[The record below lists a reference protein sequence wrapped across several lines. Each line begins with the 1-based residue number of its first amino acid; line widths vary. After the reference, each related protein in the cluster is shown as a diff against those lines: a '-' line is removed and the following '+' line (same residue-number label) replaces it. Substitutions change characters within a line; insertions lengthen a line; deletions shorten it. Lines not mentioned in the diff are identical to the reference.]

1 MVPSLGFIPMAISTG
16 AGGEVQKPLAT
27 VVIGGLIIST
37 MLTLFVLPVLYILF
51 ERGFSFFH
59 HRKLTAVIALI
70 LLPTIYSQAQR
81 KSTLQEAIDSAMKN
95 NLSLQVS
102 KTQVAYAQALKTTA
116 RDIEKTK
123 LGFEYGSYNS
133 IQKDNKIW
141 LSQEIQF
148 PGVYKH
154 AGGVNTANIKLSES
168 GLKQNEV
175 EIRNRVKSLFYQG
188 LVLQNKKIL

>member
-1 MVPSLGFIPMAISTG
+1 
-16 AGGEVQKPLAT
+16 
-27 VVIGGLIIST
+27 
-37 MLTLFVLPVLYILF
+37 
-51 ERGFSFFH
+51 
-59 HRKLTAVIALI
+59 
-70 LLPTIYSQAQR
+70 
-81 KSTLQEAIDSAMKN
+81 LQEAIDSAMKN

-188 LVLQNKKIL
+188 LVLQNKKILLMEADSMYMKFLDKTKQRCRPVMLIYWSSKLRKISDSKSPIN